1 MNKIDNVRS
10 DLGEALRTLRDDELE
25 SVTGG
30 FIVDWS
36 TRDFVSITEAGLLNY
51 GRTERGFI
59 IDWKSY

>member
-1 MNKIDNVRS
+1 MSKIDNVTK
-10 DLGEALRTLRDDELE
+10 DLGQTDRPLRDDELE